1 MESLINALETITKN
15 KSAPEIKGIRDQ
27 LLEPNKIL
35 FLLLL
40 TNVLLHISRFSK
52 YLQDKNLIFATIEH
66 KFLQLRK
73 TVFAMKDT
81 EGPSFKENAMQFL
94 QM

>member
-1 MESLINALETITKN
+1 MESLINALDTITKN
-15 KSAPEIKGIRDQ
+15 KSAPEIKGI
-27 LLEPNKIL
+27 LEPNKIL

-66 KFLQLRK
+66 KFVQLRK
-73 TVFAMKDT
+73 TVLAMKDT